1 MEANITGGQGSRR
14 AVAPSDDDDMERMGD
29 KRITYKVLLGKSE
42 GMSALG
48 ISRRR
53 WRIILKRFVKKGIR
67 RKAQDRDE

>member
-1 MEANITGGQGSRR
+1 
-14 AVAPSDDDDMERMGD
+14 MGD

-42 GMSALG
+42 GMRALG

-67 RKAQDRDE
+67 WKDMDWILLAQEKIKDVVKTAMNLQVP